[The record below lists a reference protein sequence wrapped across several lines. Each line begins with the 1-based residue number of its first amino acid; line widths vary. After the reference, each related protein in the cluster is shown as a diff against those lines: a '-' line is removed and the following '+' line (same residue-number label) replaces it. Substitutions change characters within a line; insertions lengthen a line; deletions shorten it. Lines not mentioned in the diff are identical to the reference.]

1 MAYEFIV
8 KISKNHN
15 SDFCYEFI
23 HENEFSNL
31 ISWDNLQ
38 VIVYYEKHL
47 AIQSTETLVRQR
59 TPCRSVKISTALGE
73 RVHCCGL
80 R

>member
-23 HENEFSNL
+23 HENEFANL

-38 VIVYYEKHL
+38 VMFYYKMHL
-47 AIQSTETLVRQR
+47 AIQSTETLVRQC
-59 TPCRSVKISTALGE
+59 TPCGSVKISTALVE
-73 RVHCCGL
+73 SAHCCGL